1 MRDIVAQWLAESQ
14 LREFA
19 TYLLSTVPGLPPISQ
34 SIHILGIATVV
45 GTAGMVNL
53 KLLGL
58 ALPNQNVSEMIRRLL
73 PWTFIAVAVN
83 LVTGLLFV
91 LARPIRYFYNPIA
104 TAKFAF
110 LIPAV
115 ALAFAIYWMNR
126 RQHGYWEASAGRLRG
141 ARIIAAVSLVCW
153 IGVMLGGRWI
163 AYSEYITDPFPFP
176 FDWEALAGYT
186 SFWIWLQ
193 DHPISAHI
201 GYTWWFPLLESI
213 HVIAIALVVG
223 SIATVDLRLLGLAAV
238 RYPVSQVVR
247 KLVPWTWAAF
257 NRGGH
262 HRPRDVRVAR
272 VRLRHQPGVPDQ
284 AHAAA
289 AGVHQ
294 HGVLPV
300 QDVPRRRGLGYY
312 GAVAAGRAP
321 GRSRIAAA
329 LGRRRV
335 RRPLDRPHHLNR
347 LAPPYSAPGM
357 SARRDGG

>member
-1 MRDIVAQWLAESQ
+1 MRDIVAQWLADGQ
-14 LREFA
+14 LREIA
-19 TYLLSTVPGLPPISQ
+19 RYLLSTVPGLPPISQ

-83 LVTGLLFV
+83 FATGMLFV

-126 RQHGYWEASAGRLRG
+126 REHGYWEASAGRLLG
-141 ARIIAAVSLVCW
+141 ARLIAAVSLLCW

-163 AYSEYITDPFPFP
+163 AYSEYITDPIPLP

-201 GYTWWFPLLESI
+201 GFTWWFPLLEPI

-257 NRGGH
+257 
-262 HRPRDVRVAR
+262 
-272 VRLRHQPGVPDQ
+272 
-284 AHAAA
+284 
-289 AGVHQ
+289 
-294 HGVLPV
+294 
-300 QDVPRRRGLGYY
+300 
-312 GAVAAGRAP
+312 AVAAITGLGMFVSRASGYVINPAFQIKLMLLPLAFLNMAYFQFKTFRGVADWDTTAQLPPAARAAGAASLLLWAGVVFAGRWT
-321 GRSRIAAA
+321 GHII
-329 LGRRRV
+329 
-335 RRPLDRPHHLNR
+335 
-347 LAPPYSAPGM
+347 
-357 SARRDGG
+357 